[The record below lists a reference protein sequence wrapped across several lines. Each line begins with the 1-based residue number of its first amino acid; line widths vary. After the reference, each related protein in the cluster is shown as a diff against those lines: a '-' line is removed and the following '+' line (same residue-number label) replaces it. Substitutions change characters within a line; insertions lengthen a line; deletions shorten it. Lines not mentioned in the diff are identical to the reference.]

1 MKVGP
6 LVLQSVDQFIMGQAS
21 HARGNDRYPTRIA
34 SAGGSA
40 MVHGDGRPWL
50 QLDGRE
56 RQLPVSVPACA
67 TGTMIRVVTDTAM
80 TPGFIVVDKMNVVA
94 VVPLSNTS
102 IAPYRDN
109 NGKGQ
114 SRPSADGATLK
125 TWH

>member
-1 MKVGP
+1 MPAVPQWSMTMAGP
-6 LVLQSVDQFIMGQAS
+6 GCSSMDA
-21 HARGNDRYPTRIA
+21 N
-34 SAGGSA
+34 
-40 MVHGDGRPWL
+40 
-50 QLDGRE
+50 